1 MQRTL
6 CLPNNAGDRHVHRV
20 ATLLVIAATVVFARP
35 AEDYRL
41 DPQRFGVWGS
51 SAGGHLVALV
61 GTSGDVKAFDVG
73 AHLDQTSR
81 VQAVCDFFGPTD
93 FVVFVTTP
101 GYEHHGRGR
110 GRGGRQARGQAR
122 GMRIAGSARNT
133 PPPAS
138 DRVRS
143 LPARSSRS
151 RPCCVR
157 MRNGVPHPPPA
168 CLGGPQASRSRVTR
182 CCRTWSPGTIRNA
195 GSSWLT
201 WAMGFARPA
210 LALFSTTARDVDDGA
225 TPDATAGR

>member
-73 AHLDQTSR
+73 AHLDQSSR

-101 GYEHHGRGR
+101 GYERHATAHSPEAKLI
-110 GRGGRQARGQAR
+110 GGAVVENKAKAGLANPIAHVSQDDPAFLIVPGDHVRQQ
-122 GMRIAGSARNT
+122 
-133 PPPAS
+133 
-138 DRVRS
+138 
-143 LPARSSRS
+143 
-151 RPCCVR
+151 
-157 MRNGVPHPPPA
+157 
-168 CLGGPQASRSRVTR
+168 RVTR
-182 CCRTWSPGTIRNA
+182 DRDACGPRRHAGGGCGTPFRLRTQPGRLRDDRTGGDRTRSLA
-195 GSSWLT
+195 GGGVFRADPAILMPRACPRAW
-201 WAMGFARPA
+201 RPP
-210 LALFSTTARDVDDGA
+210 RPRPPPGC
-225 TPDATAGR
+225 